1 MASHSTCNAA
11 LIDALKQLRAR
22 WSRVRET
29 WQDDA
34 AVTFEKEVI
43 DPLEP
48 AIARAIRAIEQAGE
62 LMHQAKRECGDD

>member
-1 MASHSTCNAA
+1 MASHTTCNAA

-34 AVTFEKEVI
+34 AATFGPFAPSSRRVS
-43 DPLEP
+43 
-48 AIARAIRAIEQAGE
+48 
-62 LMHQAKRECGDD
+62 